1 MIRRQ
6 LWLAALLVVTS
17 ACANSSFYRSATIYR
32 RNAPDLEAPII
43 GGNSRYLYVETDD
56 GRVVRI
62 ERDKVLAI
70 DHPGNG
76 EAAVGAV
83 ATGSLGLMLLAIL
96 AWSGALNNNS
106 DESGQILL
114 FSAAT
119 LAVPVGL
126 TVHGLSIWN
135 GSVEAAADMKSEFP
149 VRWPERYRQSL
160 PAVAEPVPLAAPGT
174 ATGDA
179 P

>member
-1 MIRRQ
+1 MTGRRI
-6 LWLAALLVVTS
+6 WLAAMLVVTS

-62 ERDKVLAI
+62 ERDKVLQI

-83 ATGSLGLMLLAIL
+83 ATASFGLTLLAIL
-96 AWSGALNNNS
+96 AWSGALNNNT
-106 DESGQILL
+106 DDSGRILL
-114 FSAAT
+114 VSAVT

-135 GSVEAAADMKSEFP
+135 ASVEAAEDLKSEFP
-149 VRWPERYRQSL
+149 VRWPERYRQSH
-160 PAVAEPVPLAAPGT
+160 PAVAEPVPLGGAVTPAAN
-174 ATGDA
+174 A

>member
-1 MIRRQ
+1 MIRRHV
-6 LWLAALLVVTS
+6 WLAALLVLTS

-32 RNAPDLEAPII
+32 RDAPDLEAPII

-70 DHPGNG
+70 DHPNG

-83 ATGSLGLMLLAIL
+83 ATGSLGLMLLLGL
-96 AWSGALNNNS
+96 ALSPS
-106 DESGQILL
+106 DERGKSLL
-114 FSAAT
+114 IGAAT
-119 LAVPVGL
+119 LAAVGL
-126 TVHGLSIWN
+126 TVHGRSIWN
-135 GSVEAAADMKSEFP
+135 GSVEAAAYRKSEFP